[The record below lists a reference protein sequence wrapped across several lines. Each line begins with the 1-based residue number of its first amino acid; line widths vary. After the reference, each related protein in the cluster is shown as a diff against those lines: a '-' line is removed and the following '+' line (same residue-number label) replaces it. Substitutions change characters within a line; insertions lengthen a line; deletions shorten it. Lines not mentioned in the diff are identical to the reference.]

1 MQMVNDKTD
10 RKNYQKGE
18 YLPEK
23 LVQKLQDEIFSN
35 HRLSYPSKNNF
46 LQCVSI
52 IFFHQVTQGNGLNYY
67 APLGRNYWH
76 KIYGGNYHD
85 RVISPLIIAGII
97 ESIDFGCRT
106 IPDKTQQSSIVIKK
120 GDVSTRYRINP
131 ELLSETYSFIP
142 YINKR
147 RVVTALE
154 RMLFDNQEL
163 QIPDIPDLNFRI
175 SIDIGKAGKWVENNA
190 EQICNELLRREYIN
204 SLPDGLQI
212 ECHEYLDRG
221 SFNVKYCTVKWAKF
235 IAESRGKELFYFN
248 NSFYIATV
256 DEFLQYRIPSL
267 IYHYKHQISQVA
279 TQPIEEKQSP
289 VTLRIY
295 SHLTNFPSRIL
306 QFIYINNKTVVQL
319 DLRTSQFL
327 IFANLLNVYIKGG
340 EQHLLSLFKQSRN
353 KTYLKRLI
361 KVLKQHQE
369 QLPAVGIEITDR
381 NSGEH
386 GSSDV
391 TKFIRDVFYRDFYEV
406 VAHELGMKERLL
418 AKYALFKLL
427 FKKTNRPDALLH
439 KLSQL
444 YPVVVNIIAEFK
456 KPDKSKTTDKADD
469 NRESNF
475 SVFLQCIEAEIFV
488 DNILKNLRENNVPC
502 FTRHDSVVVADGH
515 QDDAEMIAK
524 DVFRQLGFKYNHKVE
539 DKFWEVV
546 DFDELED
553 STYMQWLTDEDI
565 LTTNYDAEYGFDE
578 QPINEIFDMDEYEM
592 EICQRLRDIGM
603 QDDYFEH
610 VDAEYLEDISN
621 LPWLNQYERNILHD
635 DVINLWNGYSFLQD
649 KTNQLLRN
657 LAERMTQ
664 MRLPND

>member
-1 MQMVNDKTD
+1 MVNDKTD

-106 IPDKTQQSSIVIKK
+106 IPDKTQQSSIVIKN

-142 YINKR
+142 YIDKR
-147 RVVTALE
+147 RVLTALE

-190 EQICNELLRREYIN
+190 EKICNELLRREYIN

-256 DEFLQYRIPSL
+256 DEFLQYRIPAL

-327 IFANLLNVYIKGG
+327 IFANLLNAYIKAG
-340 EQHLLSLFKQSRN
+340 EQHLLSLFKQSSN

-361 KVLKQHQE
+361 SVLKQHQA
-369 QLPAVGIEITDR
+369 QLPQVAVDISNR
-381 NSGEH
+381 YSGNT
-386 GSSDV
+386 SSCDV
-391 TKFIRDVFYRDFYEV
+391 TNFINDVFFKDFYTV
-406 VAHELGMKERLL
+406 VQQELGLDDRLI
-418 AKYALFKLL
+418 AKHALFKLL
-427 FKKTNRPDALLH
+427 FKKTNRPDELLN
-439 KLSQL
+439 KLAQL
-444 YPVVVNIIAEFK
+444 YPIVINIIAEFK
-456 KPDKSKTTDKADD
+456 KPDKKKAVEAGDD
-469 NRESNF
+469 TRESNF

-488 DNILKNLRENNVPC
+488 DNILKRLRDEGIPC
-502 FTRHDSVVVADGH
+502 FSRHDSIVVVEGFEK
-515 QDDAEMIAK
+515 DAERIAK
-524 DVFRQLGFKYNHKVE
+524 TVFADFGFKYNHKVE
-539 DKFWEVV
+539 EKFWEAV
-546 DFDELED
+546 DFEELD
-553 STYMQWLTDEDI
+553 DDPYMQWLTDEDI
-565 LTTNYDAEYGFDE
+565 LTTNYDTIDGFAE
-578 QPINEIFDMDEYEM
+578 PIKDDYMDED
-592 EICQRLRDIGM
+592 EIQTCHRVLKIGL
-603 QDDYFEH
+603 QDDYYEH
-610 VDAEYLEDISN
+610 VDADFLEDISN
-621 LPWLNQYERNILHD
+621 LSWLNQSERNILFD
-635 DVINLWNGYSFLQD
+635 DIINLRSGFSFVQGN
-649 KTNQLLRN
+649 TNQLLRN
-657 LAERMTQ
+657 LVERIMEMDLQ
-664 MRLPND
+664 DEW